1 MLLVVQAILCRLLDG
16 QIIIGR
22 VVHQVER
29 VRQVLRAIER
39 RILFSVVQVLKLVY
53 IMCTLDI
60 PVSVPLETDALLGYL
75 RLSLE
80 LTVIYALLHDRFAV
94 SAEEV
99 LVDG

>member
-1 MLLVVQAILCRLLDG
+1 M
-16 QIIIGR
+16 
-22 VVHQVER
+22 VHQVER
-29 VRQVLRAIER
+29 VRQILRAIER

-94 SAEEV
+94 SAKEV